1 MNYGSVVITRAVING
16 RYGMLSCNA
25 HFSSGNGNKN
35 CPECSMIDDE
45 SHLINYCVKYKKINL
60 YEEDEWIDLEQIH
73 SVNMDEVLLKIWNLE
88 YKKN

>member
-1 MNYGSVVITRAVING
+1 
-16 RYGMLSCNA
+16 
-25 HFSSGNGNKN
+25 
-35 CPECSMIDDE
+35 MIDDE